1 MDNQNFNFDNI
12 PTPRKP
18 VFPPLDNANDNRI
31 NQVNMTENTNGNPAP
46 NPEQSEIPYI
56 PKSAFS
62 QNYYNPEQNPANIGG
77 DHQTAPV
84 QNSETGNY
92 PQNPQIPIQ
101 QSSVNVPYNMPY
113 QMPYGN
119 QSGTAPRQ
127 TVQQEYNSN
136 MHGNMHGQIPDR
148 TANSAGNN
156 GGYGVNNYNN
166 GNAYANP
173 YTAPNMPAQNM
184 SAANNPVVYPQPA
197 KKSTGLKVFLI
208 CLCIV
213 FVICLVGF
221 VGMICYSLGQSS
233 SGNTTDNISP
243 TQYYGYASPTT
254 PSVHNESDYSSK
266 VNPDYPGLELQS
278 VPSDSNSEKYNAEY
292 SYNMVSKS
300 VVGIVCYSGEITDV
314 SQCTNQG
321 SGTVISKD
329 GYIVT
334 NSHLINN
341 SKTDYAIQV
350 VTYDGKTYTA
360 GVVGFDSRTDLAVLK
375 ADANDLVPAQFENS
389 KDMQVGSGVIA
400 IGNPGGI
407 GYQNSLTRGVIS
419 AFDRTVASN
428 TSVKYIQTDAAINP
442 GNSGGPLCNM
452 YGRVIGINTSK
463 IVSEK
468 YEGMCFAIP
477 TETVKAIT
485 DDLIRQSY
493 VKGRV
498 RLGVVGVAVTAA
510 DRSAYGFPAGIMVE
524 NIDENGPL
532 KDSGIQQYDIVT
544 KINGESVA
552 NFGDIYTQLEKY
564 KPGDKVTLE
573 VYRSAV
579 IAGEEKT
586 FTADAVLAEDK

>member
-1 MDNQNFNFDNI
+1 
-12 PTPRKP
+12 
-18 VFPPLDNANDNRI
+18 
-31 NQVNMTENTNGNPAP
+31 
-46 NPEQSEIPYI
+46 
-56 PKSAFS
+56 
-62 QNYYNPEQNPANIGG
+62 
-77 DHQTAPV
+77 
-84 QNSETGNY
+84 
-92 PQNPQIPIQ
+92 
-101 QSSVNVPYNMPY
+101 
-113 QMPYGN
+113 
-119 QSGTAPRQ
+119 
-127 TVQQEYNSN
+127 
-136 MHGNMHGQIPDR
+136 
-148 TANSAGNN
+148 
-156 GGYGVNNYNN
+156 
-166 GNAYANP
+166 
-173 YTAPNMPAQNM
+173 
-184 SAANNPVVYPQPA
+184 
-197 KKSTGLKVFLI
+197 
-208 CLCIV
+208 
-213 FVICLVGF
+213 
-221 VGMICYSLGQSS
+221 
-233 SGNTTDNISP
+233 
-243 TQYYGYASPTT
+243 
-254 PSVHNESDYSSK
+254 
-266 VNPDYPGLELQS
+266 
-278 VPSDSNSEKYNAEY
+278 
-292 SYNMVSKS
+292 MVSKS

-524 NIDENGPL
+524 SIDENGPL